1 MTWIRLRQIALVA
14 HDLESV
20 AADLTDKLGIEIAY
34 RDPGLA
40 KFGLHNVVM
49 PLGTQFVEV
58 VSPTEPGT
66 AGGRQLE
73 RLGGDGGYMVICHTD
88 DHPPLRRR
96 VDELGVRVVW
106 EATHDDGYRLLQL
119 HPSDTGGSFLEIDYQ
134 PGGEDPMGPW
144 HPAAD
149 NWQRVYNIDKVSAIT
164 GVELR
169 VEDPDAVA
177 AKWSAI
183 ADLPVVDRTISLDN
197 ATVTFA
203 HGTGGLVAVQC
214 TGSNPA
220 THTIGGV
227 EFRVIADQA
236 GSTTQ

>member
-14 HDLESV
+14 HDLEPV
-20 AADLTDKLGIEIAY
+20 AQALTDHLGIEVAH
-34 RDPGLA
+34 RDPAVG

-49 PLGTQFVEV
+49 PLGSQFVEV
-58 VSPTEPGT
+58 VSPTQPGT

-73 RLGGDGGYMVICHTD
+73 RMGGDGGYMVICHTD
-88 DHPPLRRR
+88 DHPPLRQR

-106 EATHDDGYRLLQL
+106 ESTHEDGYRLLQL

-144 HPAAD
+144 HPAGD
-149 NWQRVYNIDKVSAIT
+149 DWQRVFNTSKVSAMV

-183 ADLPVVDRTISLDN
+183 TNLPVEQRTIALDN

-203 HGTGGLVAVQC
+203 EGTGGLVAVDC
-214 TGSNPA
+214 VGVDPA
-220 THTIGGV
+220 VHTIGGV
-227 EFRVIADQA
+227 EFRVRRA
-236 GSTTQ
+236 